1 MEALALLF
9 ALGAVLV
16 LLVSPVL
23 AFVALARTGRMA
35 RDLEQAR
42 ADIEALERRLRAMGR
57 AAGAAGGA
65 ERATAPAEPL
75 VPREAAGPSV
85 EAVAPPAPPAAAA
98 PAPTAPA
105 PAPAAPVQ
113 PKAAPPVPPAPA
125 ASPRPRPSASR
136 PPSDFATNLGPRLLV
151 GAGALAVIVFL
162 GYFVRYAWENN
173 WVGPTGRVL
182 SGAVFSLGLLAAG
195 LRLMPRVY
203 RPLGQGLAAA
213 GLAGL
218 YVTAFAAHAVYAL
231 VPRPA
236 AGLFMFAVT
245 VAAVVLSERLDARLL
260 AALAWI
266 GGYMAPFLLSTGED
280 RAVSLFGYLLLLG
293 GGAVWLDRR
302 RPWPETLPLAL
313 VGTAILYG
321 GWYATFFAP
330 ERFWVATA
338 GLVLL
343 GGLFALG
350 AAEKERPAWLAAV
363 ALVVAV
369 GLAALANDAGRPEVV
384 LPLSLLAAAALLR
397 APGVQM
403 AALVAPLVVAVPF
416 FGWTARHYQPET
428 FGIAAA
434 WVAAGALVVALGRP
448 GSAAPLPASLM
459 PGVAVVGGGLAALE
473 LASSSD
479 RPFGILGL
487 LLAQAGLA
495 VLVRRRFAW
504 SEAAGAALGAAAVL
518 AWLDRYFAAGREA
531 EALTLGLAVAAFYF
545 VATTVRGFVGE
556 RLGPAGTAAHVAAA
570 GLAWA
575 VCYRVLDASAPT
587 LLGPAAVALGA
598 VHLAR
603 GLVARQLGDD
613 PLRVGV
619 TLGLAAAFLTIAI
632 PVQLGLHG
640 ITIGWALE
648 GLLLLWLGVRNR
660 SWLTRAAGYGVLALA
675 VLRLLARHLPLHPAG
690 AFTPLANPAFGTWLA
705 VIAALVA
712 ARFVALPFARAAGS
726 NVLERLGARSL
737 VPLAAVLLFAL
748 LTAETSQT
756 FGQMAREAF
765 SAHDAAAA
773 IAARRQG
780 DLAVSVLWTA
790 FATGL
795 LAAGLAGR
803 SRGLFYAGYALFAIT
818 AAKVV
823 FVDLAQLPTLYR
835 MVAFLVLGVLLLAG
849 AWLNIRFRE
858 RLEDAAADGA

>member
-1 MEALALLF
+1 MEALAVLF
-9 ALGAVLV
+9 ALGAALL
-16 LLVSPVL
+16 LLVSPIL

-42 ADIEALERRLRAMGR
+42 ADIVTLERRLKAMGR
-57 AAGAAGGA
+57 GGAA
-65 ERATAPAEPL
+65 
-75 VPREAAGPSV
+75 AADV
-85 EAVAPPAPPAAAA
+85 DRAAA
-98 PAPTAPA
+98 PASAPPVPAAVPVPAASGPAAAPVPAPA
-105 PAPAAPVQ
+105 PAPSA
-113 PKAAPPVPPAPA
+113 PPAPA
-125 ASPRPRPSASR
+125 PAPSAPPAALRSPRAAPPRPPA
-136 PPSDFATNLGPRLLV
+136 DFATNLGPRLLV
-151 GAGALAVIVFL
+151 GAGAIAVVVFL

-182 SGAVFSLGLLAAG
+182 SGATLSLGLLAAG
-195 LRLMPRVY
+195 LRLMSRVY

-218 YVTAFAAHAVYAL
+218 YVSAFAAHSVYGL

-236 AGLFMFAVT
+236 AGAFMFAVT

-266 GGYMAPFLLSTGED
+266 GGYLAPFLLSTGED

-302 RPWPETLPLAL
+302 KPWPETLPLAL
-313 VGTAILYG
+313 VGTALLYG
-321 GWYATFFAP
+321 GWYATFFRP
-330 ERFWVATA
+330 DRFWLATA
-338 GLVLL
+338 GLLL
-343 GGLFALG
+343 LSALFALG
-350 AAEKERPAWLAAV
+350 AAEKARPAWLAAV

-369 GLAALANDAGRPEVV
+369 GLAALASDANRPEVV
-384 LPLSLLAAAALLR
+384 LPLSLVAALALLR
-397 APGVQM
+397 APGVRL

-416 FGWTARHYQPET
+416 LGWTARHYQPET
-428 FGIAAA
+428 FGVAAA
-434 WVAAGALVVALGRP
+434 WVAAGALVVALGGP
-448 GSAAPLPASLM
+448 VGEAPAALM
-459 PGVAVVGGGLAALE
+459 PAVAVIGGGLASVD

-479 RPFGILGL
+479 RPLALLGL
-487 LLAQAGLA
+487 LAAQAGLA

-504 SEAAGAALGAAAVL
+504 AEASGAVLGAAAVL
-518 AWLDRYFAAGREA
+518 AWLGRYFGPARGT
-531 EALTLGLAVAAFYF
+531 EALALGLVLPAVYF
-545 VATTVRGFVGE
+545 LVVTVRGLLGE
-556 RLGPAGTAAHVAAA
+556 RMGADGTITHLAAA

-575 VCYRVLDASAPT
+575 VCYRVLDLTAPS

-598 VHLAR
+598 LHLLAGLAAR
-603 GLVARQLGDD
+603 ERGTD
-613 PLRVGV
+613 PLRGRV

-640 ITIGWALE
+640 ITVGWAVE
-648 GLLLLWLGVRNR
+648 GLLLLWLGVRSR
-660 SWLTRAAGYGVLALA
+660 SWLGRTFGYGVLVLA
-675 VLRLLARHLPLHPAG
+675 VGRLLARHLPLHPAD
-690 AFTPLANPAFGTWLA
+690 AFTPVANPAFGVWMA
-705 VIAALVA
+705 VIAVLVA
-712 ARFVALPFARAAGS
+712 ARFVAMPAARAAGTPT
-726 NVLERLGARSL
+726 LEKLAARAL

-748 LTAETSQT
+748 LTSETSAT
-756 FGQMAREAF
+756 FGQLARQAF
-765 SAHDAAAA
+765 SANDAAGAL
-773 IAARRQG
+773 AARRQG

-858 RLEDAAADGA
+858 RLEDAREEAA

>member
-57 AAGAAGGA
+57 AAGASGGA
-65 ERATAPAEPL
+65 ERATAPVEPP
-75 VPREAAGPSV
+75 VPRA
-85 EAVAPPAPPAAAA
+85 AVAPAAAA
-98 PAPTAPA
+98 PAPT
-105 PAPAAPVQ
+105 PAAPGR
-113 PKAAPPVPPAPA
+113 PTPAPPVPPVPSAP
-125 ASPRPRPSASR
+125 PRPRPSAPR

-151 GAGALAVIVFL
+151 GGGALAVVVFL

-195 LRLMPRVY
+195 LRLMSRVY

-236 AGLFMFAVT
+236 AGAFMFAVT
-245 VAAVVLSERLDARLL
+245 VAAVVLSARLDARLL
-260 AALAWI
+260 AALAWT
-266 GGYMAPFLLSTGED
+266 GGYLAPFLLSTGED

-302 RPWPETLPLAL
+302 KPWPETLPLAL

-350 AAEKERPAWLAAV
+350 AAEKERPAWLAVV

-369 GLAALANDAGRPEVV
+369 ALAALGHDAGRPEVL
-384 LPLSLLAAAALLR
+384 LPLSLLAAVALLR
-397 APGVQM
+397 APGVQL

-434 WVAAGALVVALGRP
+434 WVAAGALVVAVG
-448 GSAAPLPASLM
+448 GKSASGMLPAALM
-459 PGVAVVGGGLAALE
+459 PGVAVVGGGLVAVE

-495 VLVRRRFAW
+495 VLVRRRFGW

-518 AWLDRYFAAGREA
+518 AWLDRHFAAGREA

-575 VCYRVLDASAPT
+575 VCYRVLDASAPS

-598 VHLAR
+598 VHLAT
-603 GLVARQLGDD
+603 GLVARQRGDD
-613 PLRVGV
+613 PLRVRV
-619 TLGLAAAFLTIAI
+619 ALGLAAAFLTIAI

-712 ARFVALPFARAAGS
+712 ARYVALPAARAAGS

-756 FGQMAREAF
+756 FGQMAREAV
-765 SAHDAAAA
+765 AAKDAAAA